1 MNIILMHSLVLQ
13 RTVDFDDAESGGM
26 DSNNAFSIL
35 RHIAKKIFLHRRLAT
50 HTFIS
55 FMSDVNNNIVRRA
68 LSSTFKMEI

>member
-35 RHIAKKIFLHRRLAT
+35 RHIAKKKYFY
-50 HTFIS
+50 
-55 FMSDVNNNIVRRA
+55 IVDLKDIPA
-68 LSSTFKMEI
+68 FPLCQLSIII

>member
-35 RHIAKKIFLHRRLAT
+35 RHIAKKNIFT
-50 HTFIS
+50 S
-55 FMSDVNNNIVRRA
+55 
-68 LSSTFKMEI
+68 